1 MKTLV
6 IVAHPKF
13 TSSTTQQLL
22 KASIAGDEHVI
33 WHRLTATI
41 DPDKERAL
49 LLQADRVIFQFP
61 LYWYSAP
68 AMLKNWLDTVLTT
81 SFATGSAY
89 SLAGKELGLVVSTG
103 AAKKELQAGAN
114 EQFTMSEILRP
125 YEALANKTQM
135 KYLVPL
141 VIYQFPYLTKLE
153 QQRLFV
159 AYQQYLTNPKFDHFA
174 GQEAWL
180 DQQLSGEIAAET
192 DYSKKT
198 ALQQIQ
204 AVLQDN
210 EATLADLTLT
220 TSMIKQDEDE

>member
-103 AAKKELQAGAN
+103 AAKKEFQAGAN

-141 VIYQFPYLTKLE
+141 VIYQFP
-153 QQRLFV
+153 
-159 AYQQYLTNPKFDHFA
+159 YLTNPKFDHFA